1 MKLLRRVRVFG
12 VPLVTVSLMVLIPAC
27 RPPTAEQVV
36 ARVERAMAGAGR
48 IGDLRTLRVEMTYPD
63 HPDVVITEVGR
74 PNRLRTENVGR
85 SILVFDG
92 QSGAFLKRPPSADG
106 TLQTP
111 ALIEA
116 GYLKDFEL
124 DIAFV
129 FPAFF
134 DHPSEY
140 LGRETVEG
148 IDTHKLAVTLPLG
161 VRTIYFVDAK
171 TYLPVKVVADVT
183 VDGTEYHPGR
193 VFHGYSDWGGMMYP
207 QTVTYWWTP
216 DKVDTAVVNR
226 VEVNPALDEDRFIIP
241 AAIGH

>member
-1 MKLLRRVRVFG
+1 MRQIRGGRVFG
-12 VPLVTVSLMVLIPAC
+12 VPLLTVSLTALVPAC
-27 RPPTAEQVV
+27 GQPTAEQLV
-36 ARVERAMAGAGR
+36 AEVGRAMAVAGQ

-63 HPDVVITEVGR
+63 HEHPVITEVGR

-85 SILVFDG
+85 SVLVFDG
-92 QSGAFLKRPPSADG
+92 QRGAFLERPPAADG
-106 TLQTP
+106 TPQAP

-116 GYLKDFEL
+116 EYLKDLEL
-124 DIAFV
+124 DIAFI

-134 DHPSEY
+134 DHPSAY

-161 VRTIYFVDAK
+161 VRAIYFVDAE

-193 VFHGYSDWGGMMYP
+193 VFHGYGNRGGVMYP
-207 QTVTYWWTP
+207 HTVAYWWTP

-226 VEVNPALDEDRFIIP
+226 VEVNPALDEDRFVIP
-241 AAIGH
+241 AAIER